1 MNMMC
6 RKVGKYKKNPNGT
19 LKLKSTSEVEKILL
33 GGLDT
38 RLDTAEDKISKPEEI
53 AIELI
58 KN

>member
-1 MNMMC
+1 MMC

-38 RLDTAEDKISKPEEI
+38 RLDTAEDKISKLEEI
-53 AIELI
+53 AIEPI